1 MSTAVGSE
9 ASPVLI
15 GPSWL
20 KNPDGSWLMPD
31 DKMTLG
37 WQVVKWAADNLLQP
51 DGPTAGE
58 RWDWTDEQLRLLLW
72 WYAVDDRGRFI
83 YRRGT
88 LRRIKGWGKDPFAAA
103 LAAVELLGPCRFGGF
118 DSTGQVL
125 AVAHPA
131 PWVQVAAVSKDQT
144 RNTMSLFPGLFGS
157 KERAK
162 RLGVDLGKEIIYSS
176 SGGRIEAVT
185 SSPRA
190 LEGGRPTFV
199 ILNETQHWL
208 SNNEGHSMAEAVARN
223 LAKIRDGAARA
234 LSITNAHEPGE
245 DSVAEREWDA
255 WLKIDT
261 GKSRATGVLY
271 DSLEA
276 PADTELKDPDSLA
289 RGIRVARGDSVWLD
303 VERLVAEV
311 YDPRTPPSMSRRFYL
326 NQVVA
331 AEDAWMAPH
340 EWNAC
345 ADVGRI
351 VTDGDEIVM
360 FFDGGKTDDAT
371 GIVGCRVSDGHLFVV
386 GAWESPDGP
395 AGDGW
400 EVDRDDVDRV
410 VSGAFE
416 RFQVAA
422 MYCDVALWESYIDM
436 WRDRYADRLRVWA
449 TSGAGKK
456 GHATAWDMRSRV
468 PEFTGAAERFIS
480 DVVSGELSHDGDP
493 VLTRHV
499 LNARRGPNR
508 WGVSLRKEHRESSR
522 KIDLAVCAVGARLAR
537 RDVLSIAANSS
548 SKRRSGVV
556 VGF

>member
-1 MSTAVGSE
+1 MSTGAASVADPVKVGPTWERLS
-9 ASPVLI
+9 
-15 GPSWL
+15 
-20 KNPDGSWLMPD
+20 DGRWNLPEL
-31 DKMTLG
+31 TLG
-37 WQVVKWAADNLLQP
+37 WQVIEWADEHLLQP
-51 DGPTAGE
+51 DGPDAGE
-58 RWDWTDEQLRLLLW
+58 KWKWTDEQARLLLW
-72 WYAVDDRGRFI
+72 WYAVDGDGRFV

-118 DSTGQVL
+118 DGTSPI
-125 AVAHPA
+125 AVPHPA
-131 PWVQVAAVSKDQT
+131 PWIQVAAVSKDQT
-144 RNTMSLFPGLFGS
+144 RNTMSLFPGLFGT

-162 RLGVDLGKEIIYSS
+162 RLGVDLGKEIIYSDR
-176 SGGRIEAVT
+176 GGRIEAVT

-208 SNNEGHSMAEAVARN
+208 SNNEGLSMAEAVARN

-255 WLKIDT
+255 WQKISS

-276 PADTELKDPDSLA
+276 PADTVLSEPNSLA
-289 RGIRVARGDSVWLD
+289 LGIRACRGDSVWLD
-303 VERLVAEV
+303 VDRLVAEV
-311 YDPRTPPSMSRRFYL
+311 YDPRTPPSMARRFYL

-345 ADVGRI
+345 ANPDEL
-351 VTDGDEIVM
+351 VTDGDEVVL

-371 GIVGCRVSDGHLFVV
+371 GIVGCRVLDGHLFVPGV
-386 GAWESPDGP
+386 WERPDGP

-410 VSGAFE
+410 VQSMFE
-416 RFQVAA
+416 RFEVAA
-422 MYCDVALWESYIDM
+422 FYCDVALWESYIDS
-436 WRDRYADRLRVWA
+436 WRDRFADSLKVWA
-449 TSGAGKK
+449 TTGAGKK

-468 PEFTGAAERFIS
+468 PEFTAAAERFVS
-480 DVVSGELSHDGDP
+480 DVVAQTLTHSGDAVLS
-493 VLTRHV
+493 RHV
-499 LNARRGPNR
+499 LNARRAPNR

-537 RDVLSIAANSS
+537 RDVLSVAANSH

>member
-1 MSTAVGSE
+1 MNTAVVSG
-9 ASPVLI
+9 ADPILV
-15 GPSWL
+15 GPSWA
-20 KNPDGSWLMPD
+20 KNPDGSWYMPD
-31 DKMTLG
+31 EKMTLG
-37 WQVVKWAADNLLQP
+37 WAVVEWAEEMLLQP
-51 DGPTAGE
+51 DGPDAGE
-58 RWDWTDEQLRLLLW
+58 TWKWTLEQLRLLLW
-72 WYAVDDRGRFI
+72 WYAVDEQGRFI

-88 LRRIKGWGKDPFAAA
+88 LRRVKGWGKDPFAAA

-118 DSTGQVL
+118 DSTGKVI
-125 AVAHPA
+125 AVPHPA
-131 PWVQVAAVSKDQT
+131 PWIQVAAVSKDQT
-144 RNTMSLFPGLFGS
+144 RNTMSLFPGLFGT

-162 RLGVDLGKEIIYSS
+162 RMGVDLGKEIIYTDR
-176 SGGRIEAVT
+176 GGRIEAVT

-208 SNNEGHSMAEAVARN
+208 ANNEGHAMAEAVARN

-255 WLKIDT
+255 WLKIDS

-271 DSLEA
+271 DSVEA
-276 PADTELKDPDSLA
+276 PADTDLKDPDSLA
-289 RGIRVARGDSVWLD
+289 RGIRAARGDSHWLD

-345 ADVGRI
+345 AQPEQV
-351 VTDGDEIVM
+351 VTDGDEVVL
-360 FFDGGKTDDAT
+360 FFDGGKSDDAT
-371 GIVGCRVSDGHLFVV
+371 GLVGCRVSDGHLFVAGV
-386 GAWESPDGP
+386 WEKPDGP

-410 VSGAFE
+410 IHAAFE
-416 RFQVAA
+416 RFDVAA
-422 MYCDVALWESYIDM
+422 LYCDVALWESYIDS
-436 WRDRYADRLRVWA
+436 WRDRYSDRLRVWA
-449 TSGAGKK
+449 TTGAGKK

-468 PEFTGAAERFIS
+468 PEFTAAAERFVS
-480 DVVSGELSHDGDP
+480 DVVGADLSHDGDP

-499 LNARRGPNR
+499 LNARRAPNR
-508 WGVSLRKEHRESSR
+508 WGVSLRKEHRESTR

-537 RDVLSIAANSS
+537 RDVLSVTANAST
-548 SKRRSGVV
+548 KRRSGLV